1 MIKRYRPQPLRRLLR
16 RLRRSQRGASI
27 VEFALV
33 LPVFLLAAL
42 GGVET
47 ANMVVSIMRVSDI
60 ATAVADNAS
69 RLGQTDNSA
78 IVPTVTEADIGS
90 IMKGAEE
97 QGKDIDLMAKG
108 RVILS
113 SLEVDPVSGD
123 QFIHW
128 QRCAGDATAH
138 ASKYGPQGN
147 TVSNGMGP
155 AGREITAPPGEAVMY
170 AEVFYTY
177 EPLFAGFITGPILM
191 HEEAAFLVRDDRN
204 LQGNNGTGVGG
215 TPGPNAC

>member
-1 MIKRYRPQPLRRLLR
+1 MIKRPYPRPLRRLLR

-123 QFIHW
+123 QYIHW
-128 QRCAGDATAH
+128 QRCAGSATH
-138 ASKYGPQGN
+138 VSKYGQQGT
-147 TVSNGMGP
+147 TVPAGLGP

-191 HEEAAFLVRDDRN
+191 HEEAAYLVRDDRN

-215 TPGPNAC
+215 TAGPNAC